1 MCGKHSYRNPL
12 FDDIRENVMDCEQIR
27 YSLIDGDSLRHC
39 MPVLQSIDVGMLE
52 TPAMIASQNKVRNSA

>member
-1 MCGKHSYRNPL
+1 
-12 FDDIRENVMDCEQIR
+12 MDCEQIR